1 MRTATSLRNEASV
14 DEENPYWMSFSDIMA
29 GLLVIFILAAVALI
43 LELDQK
49 SKSWDEEIDKFSEAE
64 KVRKNLLNDIKA
76 ELEARGIKVIIS
88 ENDTVIRIPEDVF
101 KFEPTK
107 FNIPSDPKSQNIAMH
122 IGDVLYLSIT
132 KGERW
137 KCLDTIFVEGHTDNR
152 PYKNEAIKGN
162 WGLSTFRAISVWDFW
177 NSSADSHEKLE
188 DLKNSQ
194 ENKLFSVSGY
204 ADTRPVPKT
213 AEDLEN
219 DVAYNSKN
227 RRIDIRFTI
236 RRPEMKDYDKT
247 KPGFR

>member
-1 MRTATSLRNEASV
+1 MRTATSLRNETSV

-49 SKSWDEEIDKFSEAE
+49 SKRWDEEIDKFAEAE
-64 KVRKNLLNDIKA
+64 KVRKDVLNDIQR
-76 ELEARGIKVIIS
+76 ELYARGIKVIIS

-107 FNIPSDPKSQNIAMH
+107 FNIPSDPVKQNIAMQ
-122 IGDVLYLSIT
+122 IGEVLYAAIK
-132 KGERW
+132 KGDRW
-137 KCLDTIFVEGHTDNR
+137 KYLDTIFVEGHTDNR
-152 PYKNEAIKGN
+152 PYNNEAIKGN
-162 WGLSTFRAISVWDFW
+162 WGLSTFRAISVWNFW
-177 NSSADSHEKLE
+177 NSSADGGEKLE
-188 DLKNSQ
+188 ALENHQ
-194 ENKLFSVSGY
+194 GNKLFSVSGY

-213 AEDLEN
+213 AEDMDDEI
-219 DVAYNSKN
+219 AYNSKN

-247 KPGFR
+247 KAGLR